1 MPFALIPE
9 GYKLQKVTKLQK
21 EAVDKFY
28 SSKNI
33 DSFLDGQAS
42 GELVKAV
49 AIVVTPIVLAAL
61 AKQVDLPDFNITEF
75 IDELLD
81 TIHNK
86 KFKFTM
92 MSKIKE
98 LLYNIYCFNYPIIDV
113 IKYMLKNIIKKWG
126 MM

>member
-1 MPFALIPE
+1 MTYALVPD
-9 GYKLQKVTKLQK
+9 GYTLKKVSKLQK

-61 AKQVDLPDFNITEF
+61 AKQGVEGLPNPSGLLDKILENINLNLDALGKFNI
-75 IDELLD
+75 
-81 TIHNK
+81 
-86 KFKFTM
+86 
-92 MSKIKE
+92 
-98 LLYNIYCFNYPIIDV
+98 
-113 IKYMLKNIIKKWG
+113 
-126 MM
+126 

>member
-1 MPFALIPE
+1 MPFALIPD

-61 AKQVDLPDFNITEF
+61 AKQGVEGLPSLDKILEKIPGLDLSALGQFN
-75 IDELLD
+75 L
-81 TIHNK
+81 
-86 KFKFTM
+86 
-92 MSKIKE
+92 
-98 LLYNIYCFNYPIIDV
+98 
-113 IKYMLKNIIKKWG
+113 
-126 MM
+126 

>member
-28 SSKNI
+28 SSKNV

-61 AKQVDLPDFNITEF
+61 AKQVDLPDFNITDF
-75 IDELLD
+75 IDKQLEKIPGLD
-81 TIHNK
+81 LSALGN
-86 KFKFTM
+86 
-92 MSKIKE
+92 
-98 LLYNIYCFNYPIIDV
+98 FN
-113 IKYMLKNIIKKWG
+113 L
-126 MM
+126 

>member
-28 SSKNI
+28 TSQNV

-61 AKQVDLPDFNITEF
+61 AKQIDLPDFNVTKF
-75 IDELLD
+75 IDKQLEKIPGLD
-81 TIHNK
+81 L
-86 KFKFTM
+86 
-92 MSKIKE
+92 SA
-98 LLYNIYCFNYPIIDV
+98 LGNIS
-113 IKYMLKNIIKKWG
+113 L
-126 MM
+126 

>member
-9 GYKLQKVTKLQK
+9 GYELKKVTKLQK

-28 SSKNI
+28 TSQNV

-61 AKQVDLPDFNITEF
+61 AKQVDLGDFNITE
-75 IDELLD
+75 L
-81 TIHNK
+81 
-86 KFKFTM
+86 
-92 MSKIKE
+92 
-98 LLYNIYCFNYPIIDV
+98 V
-113 IKYMLKNIIKKWG
+113 IFVVE
-126 MM
+126 

>member
-28 SSKNI
+28 TSQNV

-61 AKQVDLPDFNITEF
+61 AKQVDLPDFNVTEF
-75 IDELLD
+75 IDKQLGKIPGLD
-81 TIHNK
+81 LSALGE
-86 KFKFTM
+86 F
-92 MSKIKE
+92 S
-98 LLYNIYCFNYPIIDV
+98 L
-113 IKYMLKNIIKKWG
+113 
-126 MM
+126 

>member
-9 GYKLQKVTKLQK
+9 GYELKKVTKLQK

-28 SSKNI
+28 TSQNV

-61 AKQVDLPDFNITEF
+61 AKQVDLGDFDITKF
-75 IDELLD
+75 IDEQIANIPGLD
-81 TIHNK
+81 L
-86 KFKFTM
+86 
-92 MSKIKE
+92 SA
-98 LLYNIYCFNYPIIDV
+98 LSNI
-113 IKYMLKNIIKKWG
+113 NI
-126 MM
+126 

>member
-9 GYKLQKVTKLQK
+9 GYELKKVTKLQK

-28 SSKNI
+28 TSQNV

-61 AKQVDLPDFNITEF
+61 AKQVDLPDFNITDF
-75 IDELLD
+75 IDKQLEKIPGLD
-81 TIHNK
+81 LSALSN
-86 KFKFTM
+86 F
-92 MSKIKE
+92 
-98 LLYNIYCFNYPIIDV
+98 NI
-113 IKYMLKNIIKKWG
+113 
-126 MM
+126 

>member
-61 AKQVDLPDFNITEF
+61 AKQVDLPDFNITNF
-75 IDELLD
+75 IDEQIAKIPGLD
-81 TIHNK
+81 L
-86 KFKFTM
+86 
-92 MSKIKE
+92 SG
-98 LLYNIYCFNYPIIDV
+98 LGNIN
-113 IKYMLKNIIKKWG
+113 L
-126 MM
+126 

>member
-1 MPFALIPE
+1 MPFALIPD
-9 GYKLQKVTKLQK
+9 GYKLQKVSKLQK

-61 AKQVDLPDFNITEF
+61 AKQIDSKEITSFIDKQLEKLPGLDFSALGEFNI
-75 IDELLD
+75 
-81 TIHNK
+81 
-86 KFKFTM
+86 
-92 MSKIKE
+92 
-98 LLYNIYCFNYPIIDV
+98 
-113 IKYMLKNIIKKWG
+113 
-126 MM
+126 

>member
-1 MPFALIPE
+1 MPFVLIPE

-75 IDELLD
+75 IDKQLEKIPGLD
-81 TIHNK
+81 L
-86 KFKFTM
+86 
-92 MSKIKE
+92 SA
-98 LLYNIYCFNYPIIDV
+98 LGNIS
-113 IKYMLKNIIKKWG
+113 L
-126 MM
+126 

>member
-9 GYKLQKVTKLQK
+9 GYELKKVTKLQK

-28 SSKNI
+28 TSQNV

-61 AKQVDLPDFNITEF
+61 AKQVDLGDFNITEF
-75 IDELLD
+75 IDEQIAKIPGLD
-81 TIHNK
+81 LSALT
-86 KFKFTM
+86 
-92 MSKIKE
+92 
-98 LLYNIYCFNYPIIDV
+98 NI
-113 IKYMLKNIIKKWG
+113 NI
-126 MM
+126 

>member
-1 MPFALIPE
+1 MPFALIPD

-61 AKQVDLPDFNITEF
+61 AKQGIEGLPSADNIIDKALEAVNVDLSALGQFN
-75 IDELLD
+75 L
-81 TIHNK
+81 
-86 KFKFTM
+86 
-92 MSKIKE
+92 
-98 LLYNIYCFNYPIIDV
+98 
-113 IKYMLKNIIKKWG
+113 
-126 MM
+126 

>member
-75 IDELLD
+75 LD
-81 TIHNK
+81 K
-86 KFKFTM
+86 QLE
-92 MSKIKE
+92 KIPG
-98 LLYNIYCFNYPIIDV
+98 LDLSALGNFN
-113 IKYMLKNIIKKWG
+113 L
-126 MM
+126 

>member
-61 AKQVDLPDFNITEF
+61 AKQVDLPDFNVTEF
-75 IDELLD
+75 IDKQLEKIPGLD
-81 TIHNK
+81 L
-86 KFKFTM
+86 
-92 MSKIKE
+92 SA
-98 LLYNIYCFNYPIIDV
+98 LGNIS
-113 IKYMLKNIIKKWG
+113 L
-126 MM
+126 

>member
-1 MPFALIPE
+1 MPFALIPD
-9 GYKLQKVTKLQK
+9 GFKLQKVTKLQK

-28 SSKNI
+28 TSKNI

-75 IDELLD
+75 IDKQLEKIPGLD
-81 TIHNK
+81 L
-86 KFKFTM
+86 
-92 MSKIKE
+92 SA
-98 LLYNIYCFNYPIIDV
+98 LGNIS
-113 IKYMLKNIIKKWG
+113 L
-126 MM
+126 

>member
-1 MPFALIPE
+1 MPFALIPD

-61 AKQVDLPDFNITEF
+61 AKKVSDDVDLTEIINDVLKQIPGFDISALGNFNI
-75 IDELLD
+75 
-81 TIHNK
+81 
-86 KFKFTM
+86 
-92 MSKIKE
+92 
-98 LLYNIYCFNYPIIDV
+98 
-113 IKYMLKNIIKKWG
+113 
-126 MM
+126 